1 MSFLH
6 KIKKGARWLHQN
18 QSAIEVALNLNF
30 EYSKAVLKDMC
41 SLAKVIDEPL
51 KVPSISIAYQVIKPL
66 LPSKEEVIQNMLA
79 NVIKCEDE
87 YRLISETVNF
97 LVSRG
102 DEINKMR
109 FINNEFV
116 EFSFRL
122 ADIEWEGFV
131 EKDGICIIDN
141 EDLYGEPQATYH
153 DITDFAN
160 WYVDL
165 AVRPEDPEDFW
176 KIESA

>member
-6 KIKKGARWLHQN
+6 NIKKGARWLHQN
-18 QSAIEVALNLNF
+18 QSAIEVALNLNLQ
-30 EYSKAVLKDMC
+30 YSKAVLKDMC
-41 SLAKVIDEPL
+41 EIAKVIDEPL
-51 KVPSISIAYQVIKPL
+51 KVPSISTIYQVVKPL
-66 LPSKEEVIQNMLA
+66 LPSKEEVVQSMLA
-79 NVIKCEDE
+79 NVIKCEAE

-102 DEINKMR
+102 NEVSKMR
-109 FINNEFV
+109 FINNECV

-131 EKDGICIIDN
+131 NKDGICIIDD
-141 EDLYGEPQATYH
+141 EDFYGEPQATYH
-153 DITDFAN
+153 DVTDFAD
-160 WYVDL
+160 WYIDL
-165 AVRPEDPEDFW
+165 TVEPEDPENFW